1 MPRADGPDDGSGP
14 GRHWFEPLADH
25 LGAAYLRYSFTRG
38 TRREV
43 DAIVELCGLAPG
55 DRVLDVGCGPGR
67 HAHELGRRG
76 IRVDGIDVSETFV
89 AVAAA
94 AGVAGVRVARLDA
107 RLLSPAALA
116 AVGLGAA
123 GGYDAVISV
132 CQGAFGLQG
141 GPADDGS
148 PLGGDVEILRRCA
161 AVLRPG
167 GRLVV
172 TAFNAYLQVRALTGE
187 SEFDADRGVHR
198 ERTVIRSPD
207 GAEREVDLWT
217 SCFTP
222 RELRLAVGLAGLE
235 LVEVRSVEP
244 GRWGPRPPDVTSP
257 EFLVLARRPRRD
269 TGATS
274 SLVDD

>member
-1 MPRADGPDDGSGP
+1 MPRADGPGDDP
-14 GRHWFEPLADH
+14 GTDRHWFEPLADH
-25 LGAAYLRYSFTRG
+25 LGTAYLRYSFTRG

-43 DAIVELCGLAPG
+43 DAITELCRLAPG

-89 AVAAA
+89 AAARA

-107 RLLSPAALA
+107 RRLSAAALA

-167 GRLVV
+167 GRLLV
-172 TAFNAYLQVRALTGE
+172 TAFNAYLQVRDLTE
-187 SEFDADRGVHR
+187 VSAFDADRGVHH

-207 GAEREVDLWT
+207 GTEREADLWT

-222 RELRLAVGLAGLE
+222 RELRLAARLAGLE
-235 LVEVRSVEP
+235 VVEMRSVEP
-244 GRWGPRPPDVTSP
+244 GRWGPRAPDVTSP
-257 EFLVLARRPRRD
+257 EFLVVARRPD
-269 TGATS
+269 GGATAPTRA
-274 SLVDD
+274 LGT